1 MSDSSNLGSFV
12 AKHKVAIL
20 ATLGVT
26 VTAASTYYYLQAQQS
41 SATSKPSADSPSK
54 KSKKKKSKK
63 KHSAD
68 ANEKSPA
75 AATTDAPTEKAYP
88 IDSNG
93 DPSLT
98 QELINSLSE
107 DDKNKIG
114 LALKEDGNDFFKNK
128 NFEKAIKFY
137 TEALKLSQD
146 PVYYSNRSACY
157 VGLEDYEKVVED
169 TTSALKL
176 KPDYTKCLLRR
187 SNAYEQLGNYEESM
201 YDLTALTLFGGF
213 NNKSIEAILDRVLK
227 KHSSQIVEKNLSKHQ
242 NELPS
247 ASSISSFFGAF
258 EPEWD
263 NIEGLKKDE
272 ENTADYYLYQGLKQL
287 DERNYES
294 FEKADSYFT
303 QAVAN
308 YELTYKIDESIKEK
322 YAIALEYSGAFKFLK
337 NDPLN
342 ALTDFQ
348 KALKLYPRSRTYVFN
363 ALISADKQDFESANK
378 FFDEALKLNP
388 DSAEV
393 YYHKGQLFYLTAEL
407 TKAREAFEKAKVLN
421 PENVYSYIQLACI
434 SYREGSSKFDEEFAN
449 AKKKFP
455 TNPDLPNY
463 YGEILADKGDL
474 VNAIKQ
480 FEISFKL
487 QDALP
492 NITIG
497 VLPLVNKAAILAKQ
511 PTEANIKE
519 SIELLEKAVKL
530 DPKNELSKI
539 TLAQLKL
546 QSNEIEDAIKLF
558 EEASYLTRTY
568 EEKLQATSFAEA
580 SKIQLRM
587 KNDPILSKKLKE
599 IIERYGAE
607 GLA

>member
-75 AATTDAPTEKAYP
+75 AATDAPTEKAYP

-227 KHSSQIVEKNLSKHQ
+227 KHSSQIVEKNLPKHQ

-258 EPEWD
+258 ETEWD
-263 NIEGLKKDE
+263 SIEGLKKDE

-342 ALTDFQ
+342 STMI
-348 KALKLYPRSRTYVFN
+348 N
-363 ALISADKQDFESANK
+363 DKDIQEDNEEKEEEIINK
-378 FFDEALKLNP
+378 FKIYDRNEEMDIIGLTRKRKSLLWLILSIKNIDPVIKPIEFELIIKLIQQ
-388 DSAEV
+388 E
-393 YYHKGQLFYLTAEL
+393 QEQ
-407 TKAREAFEKAKVLN
+407 
-421 PENVYSYIQLACI
+421 ENKS
-434 SYREGSSKFDEEFAN
+434 
-449 AKKKFP
+449 
-455 TNPDLPNY
+455 
-463 YGEILADKGDL
+463 
-474 VNAIKQ
+474 VN
-480 FEISFKL
+480 
-487 QDALP
+487 
-492 NITIG
+492 G
-497 VLPLVNKAAILAKQ
+497 NKY
-511 PTEANIKE
+511 
-519 SIELLEKAVKL
+519 
-530 DPKNELSKI
+530 ELSKLSWI
-539 TLAQLKL
+539 
-546 QSNEIEDAIKLF
+546 NRD
-558 EEASYLTRTY
+558 
-568 EEKLQATSFAEA
+568 
-580 SKIQLRM
+580 
-587 KNDPILSKKLKE
+587 DCILHKFNNLINS
-599 IIERYGAE
+599 
-607 GLA
+607 